1 MKHFLLL
8 AHDLFKVMNND
19 DGEVIITQDQPD
31 EITDP
36 KVRYLYQFI
45 FSFPL
50 EFHPSVHELR
60 SLYSIV
66 YTIRNVFFYLH
77 GIIFNLTIWRFD
89 NES

>member
-19 DGEVIITQDQPD
+19 DGEVIITEDQPD
-31 EITDP
+31 EITDPDPTDP

-60 SLYSIV
+60 SLYYSKC
-66 YTIRNVFFYLH
+66 
-77 GIIFNLTIWRFD
+77 IFLLAWYHI
-89 NES
+89 